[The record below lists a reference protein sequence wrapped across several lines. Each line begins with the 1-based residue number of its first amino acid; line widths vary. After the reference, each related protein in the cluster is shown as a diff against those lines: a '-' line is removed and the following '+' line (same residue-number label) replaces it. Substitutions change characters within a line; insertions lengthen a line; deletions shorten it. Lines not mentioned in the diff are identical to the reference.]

1 MKFMM
6 NNPLDFRPESLCL
19 LKESQEDYWQF
30 ARKAPH
36 DFSVYTEKSSIY
48 EPPTKERFRESSD
61 VLVRWTDGLL
71 YLATIIQVWYFKLL
85 FIIVVLVVASL
96 G

>member
-1 MKFMM
+1 M
-6 NNPLDFRPESLCL
+6 NNPLKDFRPESLCL
-19 LKESQEDYWQF
+19 LKESQEDYWRY
-30 ARKAPH
+30 ARKGPH

-48 EPPTKERFRESSD
+48 EPPAKERFRESTD

-71 YLATIIQVWYFKLL
+71 YLATVIQVILKFT
-85 FIIVVLVVASL
+85 FIFYVWEILH